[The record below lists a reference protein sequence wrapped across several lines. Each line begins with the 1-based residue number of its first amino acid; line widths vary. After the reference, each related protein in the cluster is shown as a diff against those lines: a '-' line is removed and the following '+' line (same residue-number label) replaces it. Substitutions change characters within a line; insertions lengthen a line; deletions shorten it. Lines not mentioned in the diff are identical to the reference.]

1 MTLPREQCA
10 LQIRA
15 RSELSFSAYSF
26 LSGGTYIR
34 DLGIRGGGLRSSTD
48 R

>member
-1 MTLPREQCA
+1 MALPRERRA

-15 RSELSFSAYSF
+15 CSALSFSAYSF
-26 LSGGTYIR
+26 LSGGIYIR